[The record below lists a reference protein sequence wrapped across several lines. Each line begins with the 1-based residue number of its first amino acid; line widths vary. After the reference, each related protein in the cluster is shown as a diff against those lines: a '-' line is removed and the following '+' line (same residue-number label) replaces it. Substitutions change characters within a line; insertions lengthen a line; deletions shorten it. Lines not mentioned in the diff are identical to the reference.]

1 MVLDAAGD
9 NRKELEKV
17 IDHYKST
24 GDEEKLKAA
33 YFLIGNMD
41 DKYALDGEVIRRY
54 DPLFNYLKSIREKN
68 QSIKNYSLYIN
79 YSKFIESAWDSFATV
94 LGPLD
99 IQEAKIVPDYQKVKA
114 DYLIRNIDQA
124 FATRD
129 ASTWGKKFSFDQFC
143 EYLLAYRFKHEPLEN
158 WREYYHDKYHSIWDT
173 LKVDSCCQ
181 LGARI
186 FPFVPRAKGLSIFN
200 KYPFE
205 LTTDQMEASLY
216 GTCAHVGIREARIMR
231 SAGLLLANDF
241 TINFGNINA
250 GHEWNALLMENGKT
264 LHYEG
269 YQDVFGYLYRLYRYA
284 KVYRN
289 TFGRQYTDFHG
300 HEEEIP
306 NSVRNDHIIDVTPEY
321 IQTFNITIPLKYFSA
336 KKKKYAVI
344 CSSKKDG
351 WIAQDWGEISDKKV
365 LFRNMGVGNLYMA
378 MYYNNG
384 EYSPASDPFILN
396 EKGEIAYL
404 SPSRNKTQTV
414 FLLRKF
420 PLFRQIRAYHERMV
434 KGRFQ
439 GANRRD
445 FKDSVTLYAIT
456 ATPQKI
462 ETVNLSNASKFR
474 YVRFYSAL
482 PGKGDVA
489 ELEFYGGAKKSD
501 TLKLE
506 GRPTGFPEVLHSI
519 GTPYQKAFDGDIDT
533 YFSAFYA
540 NSVNWAGLD
549 LGKPKRITKI
559 KYCPRSDTNFI
570 VPGDRYEL
578 CYWKKDQWISMGEQ
592 TTKDAFLKYENV
604 PSDGLYL
611 LHNLSR
617 GKEERIFT
625 YEGGKQVFW

>member
-1 MVLDAAGD
+1 
-9 NRKELEKV
+9 
-17 IDHYKST
+17 
-24 GDEEKLKAA
+24 
-33 YFLIGNMD
+33 
-41 DKYALDGEVIRRY
+41 
-54 DPLFNYLKSIREKN
+54 
-68 QSIKNYSLYIN
+68 
-79 YSKFIESAWDSFATV
+79 
-94 LGPLD
+94 
-99 IQEAKIVPDYQKVKA
+99 
-114 DYLIRNIDQA
+114 
-124 FATRD
+124 
-129 ASTWGKKFSFDQFC
+129 
-143 EYLLAYRFKHEPLEN
+143 
-158 WREYYHDKYHSIWDT
+158 
-173 LKVDSCCQ
+173 
-181 LGARI
+181 
-186 FPFVPRAKGLSIFN
+186 
-200 KYPFE
+200 
-205 LTTDQMEASLY
+205 
-216 GTCAHVGIREARIMR
+216 
-231 SAGLLLANDF
+231 
-241 TINFGNINA
+241 
-250 GHEWNALLMENGKT
+250 
-264 LHYEG
+264 
-269 YQDVFGYLYRLYRYA
+269 
-284 KVYRN
+284 
-289 TFGRQYTDFHG
+289 
-300 HEEEIP
+300 
-306 NSVRNDHIIDVTPEY
+306 
-321 IQTFNITIPLKYFSA
+321 
-336 KKKKYAVI
+336 
-344 CSSKKDG
+344 
-351 WIAQDWGEISDKKV
+351 
-365 LFRNMGVGNLYMA
+365 
-378 MYYNNG
+378 
-384 EYSPASDPFILN
+384 
-396 EKGEIAYL
+396 
-404 SPSRNKTQTV
+404 
-414 FLLRKF
+414 
-420 PLFRQIRAYHERMV
+420 MV